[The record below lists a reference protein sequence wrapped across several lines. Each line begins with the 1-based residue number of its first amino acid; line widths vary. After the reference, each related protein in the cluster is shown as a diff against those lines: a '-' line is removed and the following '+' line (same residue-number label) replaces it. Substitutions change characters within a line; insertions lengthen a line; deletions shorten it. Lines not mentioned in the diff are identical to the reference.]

1 MTPVRR
7 TNLTSQVMDAIKDYI
22 ATNNLG
28 PGSRLPSEK
37 DLTLSLNVSR
47 NILRE
52 ALKSLE
58 AVGLIEIKVGDGMY
72 VSHFDYTS
80 VVDHISY
87 VLKRHEPVVQ
97 HFIEARLIVE
107 VGSLDLAAP
116 NVTDE
121 MLSRLDHL
129 TDVLENAPTLED
141 GTQAD
146 LSFHLELLEASK
158 NPVMMEFG
166 SFLVNFFMK
175 ARTLVG
181 SEKRFAAARGH
192 RELVAALR
200 ARDAQTAKAVMV
212 AHIGTWQPHKDD

>member
-116 NVTDE
+116 NVTEE
-121 MLSRLDHL
+121 MLLRLDHL

-166 SFLVNFFMK
+166 SFLGNFFMK

>member
-58 AVGLIEIKVGDGMY
+58 AIGLIKIKVGDGMY
-72 VSHFDYTS
+72 VSQFDYTS

-87 VLKRHEPVVQ
+87 VLKHHEPVVQ

-121 MLSRLDHL
+121 MLSRLDQL
-129 TDVLENAPTLED
+129 ADALENAPTVED

-146 LSFHLELLEASK
+146 LSFHLDLLEASK
-158 NPVMMEFG
+158 NPVIMEFR

-200 ARDAQTAKAVMV
+200 ARDAQRAKAVMV